1 MANRVITISRGFG
14 SGGRTIGKLLAQRLD
29 IDYYND
35 DLITLQQVNDIIENE
50 IQNRTC
56 VDRYML
62 RYFLKYLS
70 GAINEVTPKSW
81 TD

>member
-1 MANRVITISRGFG
+1 MAVLT
-14 SGGRTIGKLLAQRLD
+14 K
-29 IDYYND
+29 
-35 DLITLQQVNDIIENE
+35 QQVNDIIENE

-70 GAINEVTPKSW
+70 GAIKRANGENNQIKI
-81 TD
+81 D